1 MPTTGRYPKRAMARG
16 AAQAQRKRA
25 QQDVK
30 PKKKAAPSWEDQLFF
45 SRLRRHAKV
54 IYVLLAVVFA
64 GGFVFLGVGSGSTG
78 IGDLLQG
85 HLFGSSSSSTSSQ
98 ISDKQKAIRQHPGDV
113 NLYLDLAGLY
123 QTDNKE
129 SQALT
134 TLQNAQK
141 VAPKNVDIMNQI
153 AGIYSAQAA
162 READTYNTLLT
173 AYGQNAASP
182 PGVDTSTELGQA
194 ITSDP
199 YTQGLQRQLNESYT
213 KVTGSYTKAESVY
226 RQAAEA
232 SKGTSAEPTALLQ
245 WASSATSANDA
256 NGAITAYER
265 FLKVAPNDT
274 NAPTVR
280 QTLAQLKAS
289 VSSAQG

>member
-1 MPTTGRYPKRAMARG
+1 MARG
-16 AAQAQRKRA
+16 AAQAGRKRA

-30 PKKKAAPSWEDQLFF
+30 PKKAKPAPSWEDQLFF

-54 IYVLLAVVFA
+54 VYVLLAVIFA
-64 GGFVFLGVGSGSTG
+64 GGFVFLVVGSGSGG

-85 HLFGSSSSSTSSQ
+85 NFFGNGGSSTSSQ
-98 ISDKQKAIRQHPGDV
+98 ISDKQKAIRQHPRDV

-129 SQALT
+129 SQALAA
-134 TLQNAQK
+134 LQNAQK
-141 VAPKNVDIMNQI
+141 VAPRNVDLMNRI

-162 READTYNTLLT
+162 READRYNTLLT

-199 YTQGLQRQLNESYT
+199 YTQGLQRQLNEAYT

-226 RQAAEA
+226 RQAATA
-232 SKGTSAEPTALLQ
+232 AKGTSGEPTALLQ
-245 WASSATSANDA
+245 WASAATSANDV

-265 FLKVAPNDT
+265 FLKVAPDDT

-289 VSSAQG
+289 VRSAQG

>member
-1 MPTTGRYPKRAMARG
+1 MARG
-16 AAQAQRKRA
+16 AAQAGRKRA

-30 PKKKAAPSWEDQLFF
+30 PKKAKAAPSWEDQLFF

-54 IYVLLAVVFA
+54 IYILLAVVFA
-64 GGFVFLGVGSGSTG
+64 GGFVFLGVGSGSSG

-85 HLFGSSSSSTSSQ
+85 NFFGNSSSSTSSQ
-98 ISDKQKAIRQHPGDV
+98 ISDKQKAIQQHPKDI

-123 QTDNKE
+123 QTDGKE
-129 SQALT
+129 PQAIA
-134 TLQNAQK
+134 TLQNAQE
-141 VAPKNVDIMNQI
+141 VAPRNVDIMNRI

-162 READTYNTLLT
+162 REGEKYSALLA
-173 AYGQNAASP
+173 AYGQNAAAP
-182 PGVDTSTELGQA
+182 PGVDTSSELGQA

-199 YTQGLQRQLNESYT
+199 YTQGLQRQLNEAYT
-213 KVTGSYTKAESVY
+213 KVTGGYTKAESIY
-226 RQAAEA
+226 RQAADA
-232 SKGTSAEPTALLQ
+232 AKGTSAEPTALLN
-245 WASSATSANDA
+245 WANAATSANDA

-265 FLKVAPNDT
+265 FLRVAPDNT

-289 VSSAQG
+289 VRSAQR

>member
-1 MPTTGRYPKRAMARG
+1 MARG
-16 AAQAQRKRA
+16 AAQAGRKRA

-30 PKKKAAPSWEDQLFF
+30 PKKAKPAPSWEDQLFF

-54 IYVLLAVVFA
+54 VYVLLAVIFA
-64 GGFVFLGVGSGSTG
+64 GGFVFLGVGSGSGG

-85 HLFGSSSSSTSSQ
+85 NFFGNGGSSTSSQ
-98 ISDKQKAIRQHPGDV
+98 ISDKQKAIQQHPRNV

-129 SQALT
+129 SQALAA
-134 TLQNAQK
+134 LQNAQK
-141 VAPKNVDIMNQI
+141 VAPRNVDLMNRI

-162 READTYNTLLT
+162 READRYNTLLT

-199 YTQGLQRQLNESYT
+199 YTQGLQRQLNEAYT

-226 RQAAEA
+226 RQAATA
-232 SKGTSAEPTALLQ
+232 AKGTSGEPTALLQ
-245 WASSATSANDA
+245 WASAATSANDV

-265 FLKVAPNDT
+265 FLKVAPDDT

-289 VSSAQG
+289 VRSAQG

>member
-1 MPTTGRYPKRAMARG
+1 MARG
-16 AAQAQRKRA
+16 AAQAGRKRA
-25 QQDVK
+25 PQDVK
-30 PKKKAAPSWEDQLFF
+30 PKKAKAAPSWEDQLFF

-54 IYVLLAVVFA
+54 VYVLLAVIFA
-64 GGFVFLGVGSGSTG
+64 GGFVFLGVGSGSGG

-85 HLFGSSSSSTSSQ
+85 NFFGNGGSSTSSQ
-98 ISDKQKAIRQHPGDV
+98 ISDKQKAIQQHPRDV

-129 SQALT
+129 SQALAA
-134 TLQNAQK
+134 LQNAQK
-141 VAPKNVDIMNQI
+141 VAPRNVDLMNRI

-162 READTYNTLLT
+162 READRYNTLLT

-199 YTQGLQRQLNESYT
+199 YTQGLQRQLNEAYT

-226 RQAAEA
+226 RQAATA
-232 SKGTSAEPTALLQ
+232 AKGTSGEPTALLQ
-245 WASSATSANDA
+245 WASAATSANDV

-265 FLKVAPNDT
+265 FLKVAPDDT

-289 VSSAQG
+289 VRSAQG

>member
-1 MPTTGRYPKRAMARG
+1 MARG
-16 AAQAQRKRA
+16 AAQAGRKRA

-30 PKKKAAPSWEDQLFF
+30 PKKKAKAAPSWEDQLFF

-64 GGFVFLGVGSGSTG
+64 GGFVFLGVGSGSGG

-85 HLFGSSSSSTSSQ
+85 NVFGNGGSSTSSQ
-98 ISDKQKAIRQHPGDV
+98 ISDKQTAIRQHPKDI

-123 QTDNKE
+123 QTDGKE
-129 SQALT
+129 SQAIA

-141 VAPKNVDIMNQI
+141 VAPRNVDIMNRI

-162 READTYNTLLT
+162 REGEKYSALLA
-173 AYGQNAASP
+173 AYGQNAAAP
-182 PGVDTSTELGQA
+182 PGVDTSSELGQA

-199 YTQGLQRQLNESYT
+199 YTQGLQRQLNEAYT
-213 KVTGSYTKAESVY
+213 KVTGGYTKAESIY
-226 RQAAEA
+226 RQAADA
-232 SKGTSAEPTALLQ
+232 AKGTSAEPTALLQ
-245 WASSATSANDA
+245 WASSATSANDL
-256 NGAITAYER
+256 NGAISAYER
-265 FLKVAPNDT
+265 FLEVAPDNT

-289 VSSAQG
+289 VRASQR

>member
-1 MPTTGRYPKRAMARG
+1 MARG
-16 AAQAQRKRA
+16 AAQAGRKRA

-30 PKKKAAPSWEDQLFF
+30 PKKKAKAAPSWEDQLFF

-64 GGFVFLGVGSGSTG
+64 GGFVFLGVGSGSSG

-85 HLFGSSSSSTSSQ
+85 NFFGNGGSSTSSQ
-98 ISDKQKAIRQHPGDV
+98 ISDKQQAIQQHPKDV

-123 QTDNKE
+123 QTDGKE
-129 SQALT
+129 SQAIA

-141 VAPKNVDIMNQI
+141 VAPRNPDIMNRI
-153 AGIYSAQAA
+153 AAIYSAQAA
-162 READTYNTLLT
+162 REGDRYSTLLA
-173 AYGQNAASP
+173 AYGQNAAAP
-182 PGVDTSTELGQA
+182 PGVDTSSELGQA

-199 YTQGLQRQLNESYT
+199 YTQGLQQQLNEAYT
-213 KVTGSYTKAESVY
+213 KVTGAYTKAESIY
-226 RQAAEA
+226 QQAADA
-232 SKGTSAEPTALLQ
+232 AKGTSAEPTALLQ
-245 WASSATSANDA
+245 WASAATSANDA

-265 FLKVAPNDT
+265 FLKVAPDNP

-289 VSSAQG
+289 VRAAQR

>member
-1 MPTTGRYPKRAMARG
+1 MARG
-16 AAQAQRKRA
+16 AAQAGRKRA

-30 PKKKAAPSWEDQLFF
+30 PKKAKPAPSWEDQLFF

-54 IYVLLAVVFA
+54 VYVLLAVIFA
-64 GGFVFLGVGSGSTG
+64 GGFVFLGVGSGSGG

-85 HLFGSSSSSTSSQ
+85 NFFGNGGSSTSSQ
-98 ISDKQKAIRQHPGDV
+98 ISDKQKAIQQHPRNV

-129 SQALT
+129 SQALAA
-134 TLQNAQK
+134 LQNAQK
-141 VAPKNVDIMNQI
+141 IAPRNVDLMNRI

-162 READTYNTLLT
+162 READRYNTLLT

-199 YTQGLQRQLNESYT
+199 YTQGLQRQLNEAYT

-226 RQAAEA
+226 RQAATA
-232 SKGTSAEPTALLQ
+232 AKGTSGEPTALLQ
-245 WASSATSANDA
+245 WASAATSANDV

-265 FLKVAPNDT
+265 FLKVAPDDT

-289 VSSAQG
+289 VRSAQG

>member
-1 MPTTGRYPKRAMARG
+1 MARG
-16 AAQAQRKRA
+16 AAQAGRKRA
-25 QQDVK
+25 DQDVK
-30 PKKKAAPSWEDQLFF
+30 PKKAKPAPSWEDQLFF

-54 IYVLLAVVFA
+54 VYVLLAVIFA
-64 GGFVFLGVGSGSTG
+64 GGFVFLGVGSGSGG

-85 HLFGSSSSSTSSQ
+85 NFFGNGGSSTSSQ
-98 ISDKQKAIRQHPGDV
+98 ISDKQEAIRQHPRDV

-129 SQALT
+129 SQALAA
-134 TLQNAQK
+134 LQNAQK
-141 VAPKNVDIMNQI
+141 VAPRNVDLMNRI

-162 READTYNTLLT
+162 READRYNTLLT

-199 YTQGLQRQLNESYT
+199 YTQGLQRQLNEAYT

-226 RQAAEA
+226 RQAATA
-232 SKGTSAEPTALLQ
+232 AKGTSGEPTALLQ
-245 WASSATSANDA
+245 WASAATSANDV

-265 FLKVAPNDT
+265 FLKVAPDDT

-289 VSSAQG
+289 VRSAQG

>member
-1 MPTTGRYPKRAMARG
+1 MARG
-16 AAQAQRKRA
+16 AAQAGRKRA
-25 QQDVK
+25 QQDVT
-30 PKKKAAPSWEDQLFF
+30 PKKKAKAAPSWEDQLFF

-64 GGFVFLGVGSGSTG
+64 GGFIFLGVGSGSAG

-85 HLFGSSSSSTSSQ
+85 NFFGNGGSSTSSQ
-98 ISDKQKAIRQHPGDV
+98 ISDKQKAIQQHPRNV

-129 SQALT
+129 SQALAV
-134 TLQNAQK
+134 LQNAQK
-141 VAPKNVDIMNQI
+141 VVPGNVDIMNRI

-162 READTYNTLLT
+162 READRYNTLLA

-199 YTQGLQRQLNESYT
+199 YTQGLQRQLNEAYA

-245 WASSATSANDA
+245 WASAATSANDV

-265 FLKVAPNDT
+265 FLKVAPDNT

-289 VSSAQG
+289 VRSAQG

>member
-1 MPTTGRYPKRAMARG
+1 MARG
-16 AAQAQRKRA
+16 AAQAGRKRA

-30 PKKKAAPSWEDQLFF
+30 PKKKAKAAPSWEDQLFF

-64 GGFVFLGVGSGSTG
+64 GGFVFLGVGSGSGG

-85 HLFGSSSSSTSSQ
+85 NVFGNGGSSTSSQ
-98 ISDKQKAIRQHPGDV
+98 ISDKQTAIQQHPKDI

-123 QTDNKE
+123 QTDGKE
-129 SQALT
+129 SQAIA

-141 VAPKNVDIMNQI
+141 VAPRNVDIMNRI

-162 READTYNTLLT
+162 REGEKYSALLA
-173 AYGQNAASP
+173 AYGQNAAAP
-182 PGVDTSTELGQA
+182 PGVDTSSELGQA

-199 YTQGLQRQLNESYT
+199 YTQGLQRQLNEAYT
-213 KVTGSYTKAESVY
+213 KVTGGYTKAESIY
-226 RQAAEA
+226 RQAADA
-232 SKGTSAEPTALLQ
+232 AKGTSAEPTALLQ
-245 WASSATSANDA
+245 WASSATSANDL
-256 NGAITAYER
+256 NGAISAYER
-265 FLKVAPNDT
+265 FLEVAPDNT

-289 VSSAQG
+289 VRASQR

>member
-1 MPTTGRYPKRAMARG
+1 MARG

-30 PKKKAAPSWEDQLFF
+30 PKKKAKAAPSWEEQLFF

-54 IYVLLAVVFA
+54 AYVLLALVFA
-64 GGFVFLGVGSGSTG
+64 GGFVFLGVGSGSSG

-85 HLFGSSSSSTSSQ
+85 NLFGSNGSSTSSQ
-98 ISDKQKAIRQHPGDV
+98 ISDKQKAIRLHPRDL

-123 QTDNKE
+123 QTDGKE
-129 SQALT
+129 GQALA
-134 TLQNAQK
+134 TLKNAQK
-141 VAPKNVDIMNQI
+141 VAPKNVDVMNRI

-162 READTYNTLLT
+162 REGDRYSTLLT
-173 AYGQNAASP
+173 AYGQNAATP
-182 PGVDTSTELGQA
+182 PGVDTSSSLGQA

-199 YTQGLQRQLNESYT
+199 YTQGLQQQLNDAYT
-213 KVTGSYTKAESVY
+213 KVTGGYTKAESVY
-226 RQAAEA
+226 QQAATA

-245 WASSATSANDA
+245 WASAATSANDV

-265 FLKVAPNDT
+265 FLKVAPDNT

-280 QTLAQLKAS
+280 QTLAQLKAAAA
-289 VSSAQG
+289 AQQR

>member
-1 MPTTGRYPKRAMARG
+1 MARG
-16 AAQAQRKRA
+16 AAQAGRKRA
-25 QQDVK
+25 PQDVK
-30 PKKKAAPSWEDQLFF
+30 PKKAKAAPSWEDQLFF

-54 IYVLLAVVFA
+54 VYVLLAVIFA
-64 GGFVFLGVGSGSTG
+64 GGFVFLGVGSGSGG

-85 HLFGSSSSSTSSQ
+85 NFFGNGGSSTSSQ
-98 ISDKQKAIRQHPGDV
+98 ISDKQKAIQQHPRDV

-129 SQALT
+129 SQALAA
-134 TLQNAQK
+134 LQNAQK
-141 VAPKNVDIMNQI
+141 VAPRNVDLMNRI

-162 READTYNTLLT
+162 READRYNTLLT

-199 YTQGLQRQLNESYT
+199 YTQGLQRQLNEAYT
-213 KVTGSYTKAESVY
+213 KVTGSYTTAESVY
-226 RQAAEA
+226 RQAATA
-232 SKGTSAEPTALLQ
+232 AKGTSGEPTALLQ
-245 WASSATSANDA
+245 WASAATSANDV

-265 FLKVAPNDT
+265 FLKVAPDDT

-289 VSSAQG
+289 VRSAQG

>member
-1 MPTTGRYPKRAMARG
+1 MARG
-16 AAQAQRKRA
+16 AAQAGRKRA

-30 PKKKAAPSWEDQLFF
+30 PKKAKPAPSWEDQLFF

-54 IYVLLAVVFA
+54 VYVLLAVIFA
-64 GGFVFLGVGSGSTG
+64 GGFVFLGVGSGSGG

-85 HLFGSSSSSTSSQ
+85 NFFGNGGSSTSSQ
-98 ISDKQKAIRQHPGDV
+98 ISDKQKAIRQHPRAV

-129 SQALT
+129 SQALAA
-134 TLQNAQK
+134 LQNAQK
-141 VAPKNVDIMNQI
+141 IAPRNVDLMNRI

-162 READTYNTLLT
+162 READRYNTLLT

-182 PGVDTSTELGQA
+182 PGVDTSPELGQA

-199 YTQGLQRQLNESYT
+199 YTQGLQRQLNEAYT

-226 RQAAEA
+226 RQAATA
-232 SKGTSAEPTALLQ
+232 AKGTSGEPTALLQ
-245 WASSATSANDA
+245 WASAATSANDV

-265 FLKVAPNDT
+265 FLKVAPDDT

-289 VSSAQG
+289 VRSAQG

>member
-1 MPTTGRYPKRAMARG
+1 MARG

-85 HLFGSSSSSTSSQ
+85 HLFGGNSGSSTSSQ
-98 ISDKQKAIRQHPGDV
+98 ISDKQQAIRQHPNDV
-113 NLYLDLAGLY
+113 SLYLDLAGLY

-129 SQALT
+129 AQALAA
-134 TLQNAQK
+134 LQNAQK
-141 VAPKNVDIMNQI
+141 VAPNNLDILNRI

-162 READTYNTLLT
+162 READRYNTLLT

-199 YTQGLQRQLNESYT
+199 YTQGLQRQLNEAYT

-226 RQAAEA
+226 RQAATA
-232 SKGTSAEPTALLQ
+232 AKGTSGEPTALLQ
-245 WASSATSANDA
+245 WASAATSANDG

-265 FLKVAPNDT
+265 FLKVAPDDT

-289 VSSAQG
+289 VRSAQG

>member
-1 MPTTGRYPKRAMARG
+1 MARG
-16 AAQAQRKRA
+16 AAQAGRKRA

-30 PKKKAAPSWEDQLFF
+30 PKKKAKQAPSWEEQLFF

-64 GGFVFLGVGSGSTG
+64 GGFVFLGVGSGSSG
-78 IGDLLQG
+78 ISDLLQG
-85 HLFGSSSSSTSSQ
+85 NFFGSNGSSTSSQ
-98 ISDKQKAIRQHPGDV
+98 ISDKQKAIRQHPRDV

-129 SQALT
+129 SQALAA
-134 TLQNAQK
+134 LRNARK
-141 VAPKNVDIMNQI
+141 VAPRNVDIMNRI
-153 AGIYSAQAA
+153 AGIYSARAA
-162 READTYNTLLT
+162 REAATYNTLLT

-182 PGVDTSTELGQA
+182 PGVDTSTQLGQA

-213 KVTGSYTKAESVY
+213 KVTGAYTKAETVY
-226 RQAAEA
+226 RQAADA
-232 SKGTSAEPTALLQ
+232 ANGTSGEPTALLQ
-245 WASSATSANDA
+245 WASAATSANDV

-265 FLKVAPNDT
+265 FLKVAPDDT

-289 VSSAQG
+289 VRSAQG

>member
-1 MPTTGRYPKRAMARG
+1 MARG
-16 AAQAQRKRA
+16 AAQAGRKRA

-30 PKKKAAPSWEDQLFF
+30 PKKAKPAPSWEDQLFF

-54 IYVLLAVVFA
+54 VYVLLAVIFA
-64 GGFVFLGVGSGSTG
+64 GGFVFLGVGSGSGG

-85 HLFGSSSSSTSSQ
+85 NFFGNGGSSTSSQ
-98 ISDKQKAIRQHPGDV
+98 ISDKQKAIQQHPRDV

-129 SQALT
+129 SQALAA
-134 TLQNAQK
+134 LQNAQK
-141 VAPKNVDIMNQI
+141 IAPRNVDLMNRI

-162 READTYNTLLT
+162 READRYNTLLT

-199 YTQGLQRQLNESYT
+199 YTQGLQRQLNEAYT

-226 RQAAEA
+226 RQAATA
-232 SKGTSAEPTALLQ
+232 AKGTSGEPTALLQ
-245 WASSATSANDA
+245 WASAATSANDV

-265 FLKVAPNDT
+265 FLKVAPDDT

-289 VSSAQG
+289 VRSAQG

>member
-1 MPTTGRYPKRAMARG
+1 MARG
-16 AAQAQRKRA
+16 AAQAGRKRA

-30 PKKKAAPSWEDQLFF
+30 PKKAKAAPSWEDQLFF

-54 IYVLLAVVFA
+54 VYVLLAVIFA
-64 GGFVFLGVGSGSTG
+64 GGFVFLGVGSGSGG

-85 HLFGSSSSSTSSQ
+85 NFFGNGGSSTSSQ
-98 ISDKQKAIRQHPGDV
+98 ISDKQKAIQQHPRDV

-123 QTDNKE
+123 QTDNKD
-129 SQALT
+129 SQALAA
-134 TLQNAQK
+134 LQNAQK
-141 VAPKNVDIMNQI
+141 IAPRNVDLMNRI

-162 READTYNTLLT
+162 READRYNTLLT

-199 YTQGLQRQLNESYT
+199 YTQGLQRQLNEAYT

-226 RQAAEA
+226 RQAATA
-232 SKGTSAEPTALLQ
+232 AKGTSGEPTALLQ
-245 WASSATSANDA
+245 WASAATSANDV

-265 FLKVAPNDT
+265 FLKVAPDDT

-289 VSSAQG
+289 VRSAQG

>member
-1 MPTTGRYPKRAMARG
+1 MARG
-16 AAQAQRKRA
+16 AAQAGRKRA

-30 PKKKAAPSWEDQLFF
+30 PKKKAKAAPSWEDQLFF
-45 SRLRRHAKV
+45 SRLRHHAKV
-54 IYVLLAVVFA
+54 VYILLAIVFA
-64 GGFVFLGVGSGSTG
+64 GGFVFLGVGSGSAG

-85 HLFGSSSSSTSSQ
+85 NFFGSGGSSTSSQ
-98 ISDKQKAIRQHPGDV
+98 ISDKQKAIRQHPNDV

-129 SQALT
+129 SQALAA
-134 TLQNAQK
+134 LQNAQK
-141 VAPKNVDIMNQI
+141 VAPRNVDLMNRL

-162 READTYNTLLT
+162 READRYNTLLT

-199 YTQGLQRQLNESYT
+199 YTQGLQRQLNEAYT
-213 KVTGSYTKAESVY
+213 KVTGGYTKAESVY
-226 RQAAEA
+226 RQAADA
-232 SKGTSAEPTALLQ
+232 AKGTSGEPTALLQ
-245 WASSATSANDA
+245 WASAATSANDV

-265 FLKVAPNDT
+265 FLKVAPDDP

-289 VSSAQG
+289 VRSAQG

>member
-1 MPTTGRYPKRAMARG
+1 MARG
-16 AAQAQRKRA
+16 AAQAGRKRA

-30 PKKKAAPSWEDQLFF
+30 PKKAKPAPSWEDQLFF

-54 IYVLLAVVFA
+54 VYVLLAVIFA
-64 GGFVFLGVGSGSTG
+64 GGFVFLGVGSGSGG

-85 HLFGSSSSSTSSQ
+85 NFFGNGGSSTSSQ
-98 ISDKQKAIRQHPGDV
+98 ISEKQKAIRQHPGDV

-129 SQALT
+129 SQALAA
-134 TLQNAQK
+134 LQNAQK
-141 VAPKNVDIMNQI
+141 VAPRNVDLMNRI

-162 READTYNTLLT
+162 READRYNTLLT

-199 YTQGLQRQLNESYT
+199 YTQGLQRQLNEAYT

-226 RQAAEA
+226 RQAATA
-232 SKGTSAEPTALLQ
+232 AKGTSGEPTALLQ
-245 WASSATSANDA
+245 WASAATSANDV

-265 FLKVAPNDT
+265 FLKVAPDDT

-289 VSSAQG
+289 VRSAQG

>member
-1 MPTTGRYPKRAMARG
+1 MARG
-16 AAQAQRKRA
+16 AAQAGRKRA

-30 PKKKAAPSWEDQLFF
+30 PKKAKPAPSWEDQLFF

-54 IYVLLAVVFA
+54 VYVLLAVIFA
-64 GGFVFLGVGSGSTG
+64 GGFVFLGVGSGSGG

-85 HLFGSSSSSTSSQ
+85 NFFGNGGSSTSSQ
-98 ISDKQKAIRQHPGDV
+98 ISDKQKAIQQHPRDV

-129 SQALT
+129 SQALAA
-134 TLQNAQK
+134 LQNAQK
-141 VAPKNVDIMNQI
+141 IAPRNVDLINRI

-162 READTYNTLLT
+162 READRYNTLLT

-199 YTQGLQRQLNESYT
+199 YTQGLQRQLNEAYT

-226 RQAAEA
+226 RQAATA
-232 SKGTSAEPTALLQ
+232 AKGTSGEPTALLQ
-245 WASSATSANDA
+245 WASAATSANDV

-265 FLKVAPNDT
+265 FLKVAPDDT

-289 VSSAQG
+289 VRSAQG

>member
-1 MPTTGRYPKRAMARG
+1 MARG
-16 AAQAQRKRA
+16 AAQAGRKRA

-30 PKKKAAPSWEDQLFF
+30 PKKAKAAPSWEDQLFF

-54 IYVLLAVVFA
+54 VYVLLAVIFA
-64 GGFVFLGVGSGSTG
+64 GGFVFLGVGSGSGG

-85 HLFGSSSSSTSSQ
+85 NFFGNGGSSTSSQ
-98 ISDKQKAIRQHPGDV
+98 ISDKQKAIQQHPRDV

-129 SQALT
+129 SQALAA
-134 TLQNAQK
+134 LQNAQK
-141 VAPKNVDIMNQI
+141 VAPRNVDLMNRI

-162 READTYNTLLT
+162 READRYNTLLT

-199 YTQGLQRQLNESYT
+199 YTQGLQRQLNEAYT

-226 RQAAEA
+226 RQAATA
-232 SKGTSAEPTALLQ
+232 AKGTSGEPTALLQ
-245 WASSATSANDA
+245 WASAATSANDV

-265 FLKVAPNDT
+265 FLKVAPDDT

-289 VSSAQG
+289 VRSAQG

>member
-1 MPTTGRYPKRAMARG
+1 MARG
-16 AAQAQRKRA
+16 AAQAGRKRA

-30 PKKKAAPSWEDQLFF
+30 PKKGKPAPSWEDQLFF

-54 IYVLLAVVFA
+54 VYVLLAVIFA
-64 GGFVFLGVGSGSTG
+64 GGFVFLGVGSGSGG

-85 HLFGSSSSSTSSQ
+85 NFFGGGGSSTSSQ
-98 ISDKQKAIRQHPGDV
+98 ISDKQKAIQQHPRDV

-129 SQALT
+129 SQALAA
-134 TLQNAQK
+134 LQNAQK
-141 VAPKNVDIMNQI
+141 VAPRNVDLMNRI

-162 READTYNTLLT
+162 READRYNTLLT
-173 AYGQNAASP
+173 AYGQKAASP

-199 YTQGLQRQLNESYT
+199 YTQGLQRQLNEAYT

-226 RQAAEA
+226 RQAAA
-232 SKGTSAEPTALLQ
+232 AAKGTSGEPTALLQ
-245 WASSATSANDA
+245 WASAATSANDV

-265 FLKVAPNDT
+265 FLKVAPDDT

-289 VSSAQG
+289 VRSAQG

>member
-1 MPTTGRYPKRAMARG
+1 MARG
-16 AAQAQRKRA
+16 AAQAGRKRA
-25 QQDVK
+25 QPDVK
-30 PKKKAAPSWEDQLFF
+30 TRKKAKAAPSWEDQLFF

-54 IYVLLAVVFA
+54 IYILLAIVFA
-64 GGFVFLGVGSGSTG
+64 GGFVFLGVGSGSSG

-85 HLFGSSSSSTSSQ
+85 NFFGSNGSSTSSQ
-98 ISDKQKAIRQHPGDV
+98 ISAKQKAIQQHPGDV
-113 NLYLDLAGLY
+113 TLYLDLAGLY

-153 AGIYSAQAA
+153 AGIYSARAA

-182 PGVDTSTELGQA
+182 PGVDTSSELGQA

-199 YTQGLQRQLNESYT
+199 YTQGLQRQLNEAYT

-226 RQAAEA
+226 QQAATA
-232 SKGTSAEPTALLQ
+232 AKGTSGEPTALLQ
-245 WASSATSANDA
+245 WASAATSANDV

-265 FLKVAPNDT
+265 FLKVAPDDT

-289 VSSAQG
+289 VRSAQG

>member
-1 MPTTGRYPKRAMARG
+1 MARG
-16 AAQAQRKRA
+16 AAQAGRKRA

-30 PKKKAAPSWEDQLFF
+30 PKKAKAAPSWEDQLFF

-54 IYVLLAVVFA
+54 VYVLLAVIFA
-64 GGFVFLGVGSGSTG
+64 GGFVFLGVGSGSGG

-85 HLFGSSSSSTSSQ
+85 NFFGNGGSSTSSQ
-98 ISDKQKAIRQHPGDV
+98 ISDKQKAIQQHPRDV

-129 SQALT
+129 SQALAA
-134 TLQNAQK
+134 LQNAQK
-141 VAPKNVDIMNQI
+141 VAPRNVDLMNRI

-162 READTYNTLLT
+162 READRYNTLLT

-199 YTQGLQRQLNESYT
+199 YTQGLQRQLNEAYT
-213 KVTGSYTKAESVY
+213 KVTGSYTTAESVY
-226 RQAAEA
+226 RQAATA
-232 SKGTSAEPTALLQ
+232 AKGTSGEPTALLQ
-245 WASSATSANDA
+245 WASAATSANDV

-265 FLKVAPNDT
+265 FLKVAPDDT

-289 VSSAQG
+289 VRSAQG

>member
-1 MPTTGRYPKRAMARG
+1 MARG
-16 AAQAQRKRA
+16 AAQAGRKRA
-25 QQDVK
+25 QKDVK
-30 PKKKAAPSWEDQLFF
+30 PKKAKAAPSWEDQLFF

-54 IYVLLAVVFA
+54 VYVLLAVIFA
-64 GGFVFLGVGSGSTG
+64 GGFVFLGVGSGSGG

-85 HLFGSSSSSTSSQ
+85 NFFGNGGSSTSSQ
-98 ISDKQKAIRQHPGDV
+98 ISDKQKAIQQHPRDV

-129 SQALT
+129 SQALAA
-134 TLQNAQK
+134 LQNAQK
-141 VAPKNVDIMNQI
+141 VAPRNVDLMNRI

-162 READTYNTLLT
+162 READRYNTLLT

-199 YTQGLQRQLNESYT
+199 YTQGLQRQLNEAYT

-226 RQAAEA
+226 RQAATA
-232 SKGTSAEPTALLQ
+232 AKGTSGEPTALLQ
-245 WASSATSANDA
+245 WASAATSANDV

-265 FLKVAPNDT
+265 FLKVAPDDT

-289 VSSAQG
+289 VRSAQG

>member
-1 MPTTGRYPKRAMARG
+1 MARG

-30 PKKKAAPSWEDQLFF
+30 PKKKAKQAPSWEDQLFF

-54 IYVLLAVVFA
+54 IYILLAVVFA
-64 GGFVFLGVGSGSTG
+64 GGFVFLGVGSGSSG

-85 HLFGSSSSSTSSQ
+85 NFFGNNGSSTSSQ
-98 ISDKQKAIRQHPGDV
+98 ISGKQKAIQQHPKDV

-129 SQALT
+129 SQALA
-134 TLQNAQK
+134 TLQNAQN
-141 VAPKNVDIMNQI
+141 VAPKNVDIMNRI

-162 READTYNTLLT
+162 READRYNTLLT

-182 PGVDTSTELGQA
+182 PGVDTSSELGQA

-213 KVTGSYTKAESVY
+213 KVTGAYTKAESVY
-226 RQAAEA
+226 RQAATA
-232 SKGTSAEPTALLQ
+232 AKGTSGESTALLQ
-245 WASSATSANDA
+245 WASSATSANDV

-265 FLKVAPNDT
+265 FLKVAPDDP
-274 NAPTVR
+274 NASTVR

>member
-1 MPTTGRYPKRAMARG
+1 MARG
-16 AAQAQRKRA
+16 AAQAGRKRA

-30 PKKKAAPSWEDQLFF
+30 PKKAKPAPSWEDQLFF

-54 IYVLLAVVFA
+54 VYVLLAVIFA
-64 GGFVFLGVGSGSTG
+64 GGFVFLGVGSGSGG

-85 HLFGSSSSSTSSQ
+85 NFFGNGGSSTSSQ
-98 ISDKQKAIRQHPGDV
+98 ISDKQKAIRQHPRDV

-129 SQALT
+129 SQALAA
-134 TLQNAQK
+134 LQNAQK
-141 VAPKNVDIMNQI
+141 VAPRNVDLMNRI

-162 READTYNTLLT
+162 READRYNTLLT

-199 YTQGLQRQLNESYT
+199 YTQGLQRQLNEAYT

-226 RQAAEA
+226 RQAATA
-232 SKGTSAEPTALLQ
+232 AKGTSGEPTALLQ
-245 WASSATSANDA
+245 WASAATSANDV

-265 FLKVAPNDT
+265 FLKVAPDDT

-289 VSSAQG
+289 VRSAQG